1 MGLNRYLHGLKIA
14 SLGFAALAILGLLN
28 RSNPGYLNIEPHPF
42 FLAAIG
48 LGAAL
53 GLRGA
58 LVVGTLIA
66 NAYLYFLWLG
76 TDFQVVETIFTL
88 EKMLLPLC
96 MISVPALLGAMTDTY
111 RLRLRETLSTQEDDK
126 RLLADLER
134 INDMITKEKMAIE
147 NKVTSQVQTVT
158 QVFEYAQLLETND
171 PKEITRNLVS
181 IVCDQLGE
189 DNCYAYL
196 VESDGLRLSAFQ
208 DIGPSSIPEFIPNE
222 DLEKYPL
229 MLHSIRRKNMTTLE
243 DLQKSGEALGTEHG
257 VCAPMTTQWEQ
268 VIGVLYIRRLHFLN
282 YLPTTFT
289 IFSTVARWGG
299 NCLGRALRLSAAR
312 AQTYRDDV
320 TGLFSYPYF
329 EKRVHAEFKQAR
341 DYNLPLHLV
350 KIRLPGLELVPSNK
364 RLPLLK
370 IVADALARPARQTDT
385 MTLGPDAG
393 SIYVIMFLADE
404 KEVLEYARKAA
415 EQFEELK
422 RSLAYAAPVQIEI
435 FRKLRQDETA
445 TDAWLEKEWVPVVEA
460 RRPQTNEL
468 EQVEAA

>member
-1 MGLNRYLHGLKIA
+1 MGQNRFLHGLKIA
-14 SLGFAALAILGLLN
+14 SLGFAALSILGLLN
-28 RSNPGYLNIEPHPF
+28 RSNPGYLDIHPHPF

-58 LVVGTLIA
+58 LLVGVLIS

-96 MISVPALLGAMTDTY
+96 MIAVPALLGAMTDTY
-111 RLRLRETLSTQEDDK
+111 RLRLKETLALQEDDK

-171 PKEITRNLVS
+171 PKEITRNLVG

-196 VESDGLRLSAFQ
+196 LENDGLRLSAFQ
-208 DIGPSSIPEFIPNE
+208 DTGPSALPELIPSESIA
-222 DLEKYPL
+222 KYPL
-229 MLHSIRRKNMTTLE
+229 VHHSIQRRHMTTLE

-257 VCAPMTTQWEQ
+257 ICAPMTTQWDQ

-320 TGLFSYPYF
+320 TGLFSHSYF
-329 EKRVHAEFKQAR
+329 EKRIDAEFKQAR
-341 DYNLPLHLV
+341 DYKLPLHLV
-350 KIRLPGLELVPSNK
+350 RMQLSGLDEVPSSK
-364 RLPLLK
+364 RLPLTKL
-370 IVADALARPARQTDT
+370 IADALHRPARQTDT
-385 MTLGPDAG
+385 MTLGPTPG
-393 SIYVIMFLADE
+393 SFYVILFLADE
-404 KEVLEYARKAA
+404 KEVLDYCAKADN
-415 EQFEELK
+415 QISELK
-422 RSLAYAAPVQIEI
+422 ANLAYAAPVQIEI
-435 FRKLRQDETA
+435 SRKTRETE
-445 TDAWLEKEWVPVVEA
+445 TSTEAWLDKEWIPVVQGAA
-460 RRPQTNEL
+460 RV
-468 EQVEAA
+468 EQVAA